1 MLPRTDHFR
10 DQQRQGTAVTPQKNE
25 RVHIFESSKMHD
37 RQLALPLVLNQFLVR
52 RMKVGEGKLCEED
65 EGEEGKF
72 WTIFEAPPDISS
84 SRLTLVG
91 VAARRAGS
99 AALTGDHLWA
109 ARGCASAEACGPR
122 STKLCDT

>member
-72 WTIFEAPPDISS
+72 
-84 SRLTLVG
+84 
-91 VAARRAGS
+91 
-99 AALTGDHLWA
+99 
-109 ARGCASAEACGPR
+109 
-122 STKLCDT
+122 